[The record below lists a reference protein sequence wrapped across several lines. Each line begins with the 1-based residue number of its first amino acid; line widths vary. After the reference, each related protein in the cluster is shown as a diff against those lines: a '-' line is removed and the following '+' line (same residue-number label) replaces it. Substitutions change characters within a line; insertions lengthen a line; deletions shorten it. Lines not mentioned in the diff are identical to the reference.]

1 VDSDI
6 YGGDINTYGIL
17 FEPPADLQGKIGMFK
32 GSGEVTAMAEIYL
45 GHSRCNENPEY
56 MKEVLA
62 LLQAQKPHVKVYN
75 SDGILE
81 RLASGDTA
89 VHTHW
94 NGYSQRA
101 RREAF
106 VALCLL

>member
-1 VDSDI
+1 MDSDI

-94 NGYSQRA
+94 NGYSHRA